1 MADEKNPY
9 AKQGLATVNAEIKPD
24 EMLRALDM
32 VSDFKNNPP
41 KQSDGTPSA
50 EDPIDALL
58 KKHGGKPSEP
68 SGTNE

>member
-1 MADEKNPY
+1 MTDEKNPY

-32 VSDFKNNPP
+32 VSDFKNSPP
-41 KQSDGTPSA
+41 KLSDGTPSA
-50 EDPIDALL
+50 EDSIDALL